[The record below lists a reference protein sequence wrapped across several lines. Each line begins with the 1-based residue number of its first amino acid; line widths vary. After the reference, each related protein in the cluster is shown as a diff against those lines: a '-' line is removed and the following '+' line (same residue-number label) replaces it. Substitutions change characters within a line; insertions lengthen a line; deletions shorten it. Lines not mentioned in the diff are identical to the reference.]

1 MMGAGVHHRTM
12 VMSWGLSLFLA
23 LFLVRRPHLGSPMQG
38 QMSWDL
44 SGKNHMFPEGT
55 LTSLHGALFPSRKKI
70 DLGPKVDDMI
80 FKERN

>member
-1 MMGAGVHHRTM
+1 
-12 VMSWGLSLFLA
+12 MSWGLSLFLA